1 MPGSVSVAARSAA
14 IVGPYLSGKTSV
26 MEALLCAS
34 GEIQRRGTVKEK
46 NTVGDTSP
54 ESRDRH
60 MSVELSLARTKYLG
74 DNWTLIDTPG
84 SVEFHQ
90 DTVAALSVVDIAVV
104 VCEPNPEK
112 ALALSPL
119 LHFLDTNDIPH
130 LIFIN
135 KIDTSTHTVS
145 EVFDALQDVS
155 ERPLI
160 LRQVPLREEGKI
172 NGYVDLIS
180 EKAYRYGEDGSNVIE
195 MPDVI
200 KQREADARQDMLEGL
215 ADFDDVL
222 LEQLLEDEAPS
233 SEEIY
238 QQFSKDLSDDLV
250 VPVLIGG
257 AEHGYG
263 INRLWKTL
271 RHDCPQP
278 EITRERLAFPDHKQ
292 LIQVFKTQFV
302 PHIGKLSYARI
313 WRGEVHDGDHLG
325 EHRVSG
331 LNFILGQKNEKVR
344 EVCEGDIAA
353 LGRMEEVHSG
363 QVLTQDGL
371 LKDQDFCPDIE
382 PPVYSLSIETLKHED
397 EVKLSTGLARLA
409 EEDPSLSFKS
419 NPDTHELL
427 LWGQGEIHLK
437 VALSKLERQY
447 NVSVKARRPKVAYKE
462 TILKGTVAH
471 ARHKKQS
478 GGHGEFGDV
487 HLNIQPLSR
496 GSGFIFESSVTGGSV
511 PKKHIPAVQ
520 AGVKEYIVSGP
531 LGFQVVDIAVTL
543 LDGQHHAVDSSDLAF
558 RKAGIMAMKE
568 GLSNCRPALL
578 EPIYELKIS
587 IPSPFTSNGQ
597 ALISRRRGQILGFDA
612 KDGWKG
618 WDEITA
624 HLPQAEMSDLIIE
637 LRSQTQG
644 IGTFSSEFA
653 HLVELTGKLANEIIH
668 PSSAAAE

>member
-1 MPGSVSVAARSAA
+1 MPGSVSAAARSAA

-26 MEALLCAS
+26 MEALLHTS
-34 GEIQRRGTVKEK
+34 GKIKRRGSIKEK

-54 ESRDRH
+54 EARDRH
-60 MSVELSLARTKYLG
+60 MSVELSLARTEYL
-74 DNWTLIDTPG
+74 DDTWTLLDCPG
-84 SVEFHQ
+84 SVEFHH
-90 DTVAALSVVDIAVV
+90 DTQAALSVSDMAVV
-104 VCEPNPEK
+104 VCEPNPDK
-112 ALALSPL
+112 ALALAPL
-119 LHFLDTNDIPH
+119 LHFLDDNNIPH

-135 KIDTSTHTVS
+135 KIETSTHRIS
-145 EVFDALQDVS
+145 EVLDALQDVS

-180 EKAYRYGEDGSNVIE
+180 EKAYRYGEEGSNVIGVPE
-195 MPDVI
+195 TI
-200 KQREADARQDMLEGL
+200 RQRETEARQELLEGL

-222 LEQLLEDEAPS
+222 LEQLLEDEEPS

-238 QQFSKDLSDDLV
+238 QQVSKDFGDDLV
-250 VPVLIGG
+250 VPVMIGG

-263 INRLWKTL
+263 IKRLWKAL

-278 EITRERLAFPDHKQ
+278 ETTRQRLALPDDKF
-292 LIQVFKTQFV
+292 LAQVFKTQFV
-302 PHIGKLSYARI
+302 PHVGKLSLARVWHGKI
-313 WRGEVHDGDHLG
+313 NDGGHLG
-325 EHRVSG
+325 AHRVSG
-331 LNFILGQKNEKVR
+331 LNYIFGQKYEKVS
-344 EVCEGDIAA
+344 EVRAGDIAA
-353 LGRMEEVHSG
+353 LGRMEGIHSG
-363 QVLTQDGL
+363 QILNQDGL
-371 LKDQDFCPDIE
+371 LKDQLFSPKAQL
-382 PPVYSLSIETLKHED
+382 PVYALAIETLRHED
-397 EVKLSTGLARLA
+397 EVKLSTGLARLT
-409 EEDPSLSFKS
+409 EEDQSLCYKS

-447 NVSVKARRPKVAYKE
+447 NVPVKARSPKVAYKE
-462 TILKGTVAH
+462 SVSKGTVAH

-487 HLNIQPLSR
+487 HLKIQPLPR
-496 GSGFIFESSVTGGSV
+496 GSGFSFESAVTGGSV
-511 PKKHIPAVQ
+511 PKKYIPAVH
-520 AGVKEYIVSGP
+520 AGVKEYMLSGP
-531 LGFQVVDIAVTL
+531 LGFQVVDVAVTL

-558 RKAGIMAMKE
+558 RKAGVMAMKE
-568 GLSNCRPALL
+568 GLSSCHPVLL

-597 ALISRRRGQILGFDA
+597 ALIARRRGQILGFDA
-612 KDGWKG
+612 KEGWRG

-624 HLPQAEMSDLIIE
+624 LLPQAEMGDLIIE

-644 IGTFSSEFA
+644 IGTFSCEFA
-653 HLVELTGKLANEIIH
+653 HMVELTGKLADVIIH

>member
-1 MPGSVSVAARSAA
+1 MPGSVSAAARSAA

-26 MEALLCAS
+26 MEALLNAS
-34 GEIQRRGTVKEK
+34 GTIQRRGSVKEK

-60 MSVELSLARTKYLG
+60 MSVELSVARTNYLG
-74 DNWTLIDTPG
+74 DTWTLLDCPG
-84 SVEFHQ
+84 SVEFYQ
-90 DTVAALSVVDIAVV
+90 DTQAALSIVDMAIV

-112 ALALSPL
+112 VLALAPL
-119 LHFLDTNDIPH
+119 LHFLDKNSIPH

-135 KIDTSTHTVS
+135 KIDNSTHRVS
-145 EVFDALQDVS
+145 EVFDALQEVS

-160 LRQVPLREEGKI
+160 LRQVPLREEGQI

-180 EKAYRYGEDGSNVIE
+180 EKAYRYGAEGSNVIE

-200 KQREADARQDMLEGL
+200 KQREIEARQEMLEGL

-222 LEQLLEDEAPS
+222 LEHLLEDEEPT

-238 QQFSKDLSDDLV
+238 ELFSKDLCDDLV
-250 VPVLIGG
+250 VPVLLGG

-271 RHDCPQP
+271 RHDCPSFEVTRQRQGLP
-278 EITRERLAFPDHKQ
+278 EDKQ

-302 PHIGKLSYARI
+302 PHVGKLSLSRI
-313 WRGEVHDGDHLG
+313 WHGVIGDGNHFG
-325 EHRVSG
+325 EHKVSG
-331 LNFILGQKNEKVR
+331 LNYMVGQKYEKVSG
-344 EVCEGDIAA
+344 VKEGDIAA
-353 LGRMEEVHSG
+353 LGRMEEIRSG
-363 QVLTQDGL
+363 EVLNQNGL
-371 LKDQDFCPDIE
+371 LEEQLYCPEIE
-382 PPVYSLSIETLKHED
+382 PPVYSLSIETTRHED
-397 EVKLSTGLARLA
+397 EVKLSTGLSRLC
-409 EEDPSLSFKS
+409 EEDPSLSYKS

-447 NVSVKARRPKVAYKE
+447 NVSVKASSPKVAYKE
-462 TILKGTVAH
+462 SIQKGTVSH

-487 HLNIQPLSR
+487 QLNIRPLSR
-496 GSGFIFESSVTGGSV
+496 GDGFIFESAVTGGSV
-511 PKKHIPAVQ
+511 PKKYIPAVH
-520 AGVKEYIVSGP
+520 AGVNEYMSSGP
-531 LGFQVVDIAVTL
+531 LGFQVVDVAVTL

-568 GLSNCRPALL
+568 GMSSCHPVLL

-587 IPSPFTSNGQ
+587 IPNPFTSNGQ
-597 ALISRRRGQILGFDA
+597 ALIARRRGQILGFDA
-612 KDGWKG
+612 KEGWRG

-624 HLPQAEMSDLIIE
+624 LLPQAEMGELIIE

-653 HLVELTGKLANEIIH
+653 HMVELSGKLADEVINL
-668 PSSAAAE
+668 SKAAAE